1 MSYTAQHDVSDVLFK
16 LLLNFAL
23 GFSEVKYIQL
33 IKLVPQKMQI
43 AYLVNLTKEN

>member
-16 LLLNFAL
+16 PLLNFAL
-23 GFSEVKYIQL
+23 GLSEVKYIQW

-43 AYLVNLTKEN
+43 AYLVNLMKEN